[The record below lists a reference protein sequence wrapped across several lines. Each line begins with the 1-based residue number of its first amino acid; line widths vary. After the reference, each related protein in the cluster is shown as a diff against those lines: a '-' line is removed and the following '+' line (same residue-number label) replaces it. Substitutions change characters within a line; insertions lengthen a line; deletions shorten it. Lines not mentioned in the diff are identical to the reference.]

1 MADDDKMMYDWSDTF
16 ESLKYQAEK
25 RNKGETKFASC
36 LKCVEEELEDYFNK
50 DSMVLQGKIMGVEV
64 IFVPCKKHDGVTV

>member
-1 MADDDKMMYDWSDTF
+1 MTEDDKIMYDWSDTF

-25 RNKGETKFASC
+25 RNKGETKFSSC
-36 LKCVEEELEDYFNK
+36 LKCIEEELEDYFNK

-64 IFVPCKKHDGVTV
+64 IFVPCEKHDGVTV